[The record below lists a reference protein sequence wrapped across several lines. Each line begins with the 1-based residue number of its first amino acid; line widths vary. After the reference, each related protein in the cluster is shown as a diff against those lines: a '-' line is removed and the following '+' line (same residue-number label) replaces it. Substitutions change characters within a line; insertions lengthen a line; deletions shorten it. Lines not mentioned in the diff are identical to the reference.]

1 MDLNLYRIFLE
12 VAKTGSISK
21 AASSLFVSQPSIS
34 YSIKMLEE
42 ELKCKLFNRTAKGT
56 ELTIDGEKLLFYVEG
71 AFNMINAGCKTV
83 KDSENMISGEI
94 RVGVPTH
101 IGIFLLSKYIQKFI
115 EKYPGIKFTIVNR
128 ATSEMVD
135 MLEKRNL
142 DFIVD
147 SYPIDSNRKDI
158 VLYKLIEVSNCF
170 VGNEKYKN
178 IVNEGIINI
187 EDIQKYPLLLPP
199 KITSTRK
206 ALESKLKDRI
216 DNLEAI
222 IDVPTTEVMLELVKK
237 GLGIGYFTKES
248 VQKYIDSGRLYEIPV
263 DVELPKTDIYIAYV
277 DNFLANAPKK
287 FIEMLNSEIKS
298 ASYTKEK
305 SLRLILTQECT
316 YNCSMCHKEGIH
328 SKKENLLT
336 NEDFAYIYEIANK
349 EYGIN
354 KVNLTGGD
362 PLLRDDIQDLLIK
375 LKQKN
380 AKITMTTNGYLLD
393 KNIEIGNLLNKLNI
407 SVHSLNKEKFEE
419 LCGKKDSFEKVINNI
434 KMFRAQYPTLN
445 IGINTTIIKG
455 INSDEKEIEELI
467 EMAGLLKVELK
478 FIELYPK
485 NAKEFVPIHTLEP
498 ILKKLGFYIVKSE
511 FRKNI
516 YTNKKQIIT
525 LTRCTCSV
533 VCDKANKK
541 EACKNNND
549 LYITPDGKI
558 SLCRKIED
566 EIDILVQTKDKNNEE
581 LILRLDTALKQMG
594 SSCKY

>member
-263 DVELPKTDIYIAYV
+263 DVELPKTDICIAYV

-467 EMAGLLKVELK
+467 EMAGVLKVELK

>member
-263 DVELPKTDIYIAYV
+263 DVELPKTDICIAYV

-298 ASYTKEK
+298 ASYIKEK

>member
-1 MDLNLYRIFLE
+1 
-12 VAKTGSISK
+12 
-21 AASSLFVSQPSIS
+21 
-34 YSIKMLEE
+34 MLEE

-263 DVELPKTDIYIAYV
+263 DVELPKTDICIAYV

-467 EMAGLLKVELK
+467 EMAGLLKVKLK

>member
-178 IVNEGIINI
+178 IVNEGTINI

-263 DVELPKTDIYIAYV
+263 DVELPKTDICIAYV

>member
-263 DVELPKTDIYIAYV
+263 DVELPKTDICIAYV

-407 SVHSLNKEKFEE
+407 SVHFLNKEKFEE
-419 LCGKKDSFEKVINNI
+419 LCGKRDSFEKVINNI

>member
-263 DVELPKTDIYIAYV
+263 DVELPKTDICIAYV

-316 YNCSMCHKEGIH
+316 YNCSMCYKEGIH

>member
-263 DVELPKTDIYIAYV
+263 DVELPKTDICIAYV

-407 SVHSLNKEKFEE
+407 SVHSLIKEKFEE

>member
-263 DVELPKTDIYIAYV
+263 DVELPKTDICIAYV

-478 FIELYPK
+478 FIELFPK

>member
-12 VAKTGSISK
+12 VAKTRSISK

-263 DVELPKTDIYIAYV
+263 DVELPKTDICIAYV

>member
-21 AASSLFVSQPSIS
+21 AASSLFVPQPSIS

-263 DVELPKTDIYIAYV
+263 DVELPKTDICIAYV

>member
-147 SYPIDSNRKDI
+147 SYSIDSNRKDI

-263 DVELPKTDIYIAYV
+263 DVELPKTDICIAYV

>member
-115 EKYPGIKFTIVNR
+115 EKYPGIRFTIVNR

-263 DVELPKTDIYIAYV
+263 DVELPKTDICIAYV

-316 YNCSMCHKEGIH
+316 YNCYMCHKEGIH

>member
-263 DVELPKTDIYIAYV
+263 DVELPKTDICIAYV

-549 LYITPDGKI
+549 LYITPDGK
-558 SLCRKIED
+558 
-566 EIDILVQTKDKNNEE
+566 
-581 LILRLDTALKQMG
+581 
-594 SSCKY
+594 

>member
-21 AASSLFVSQPSIS
+21 TASSLFVSQPSIS

-263 DVELPKTDIYIAYV
+263 DVELPKTDICIAYV

-434 KMFRAQYPTLN
+434 KMFRTQYPTLN

>member
-71 AFNMINAGCKTV
+71 AFNVINAGCKTV

-263 DVELPKTDIYIAYV
+263 DVELPKTDICIAYV

-455 INSDEKEIEELI
+455 TNSDEKEIEELI

>member
-147 SYPIDSNRKDI
+147 SYPIDSNGKDI

-263 DVELPKTDIYIAYV
+263 DVELPKTDICIAYV

>member
-128 ATSEMVD
+128 STSEMVD

-263 DVELPKTDIYIAYV
+263 DVELPKTDICIAYV

>member
-187 EDIQKYPLLLPP
+187 EDIQKYSLLLPP

-263 DVELPKTDIYIAYV
+263 DVELPKTDICIAYV

-549 LYITPDGKI
+549 LYITLDGKI

>member
-101 IGIFLLSKYIQKFI
+101 IGIFLLSNYIQKFI

-263 DVELPKTDIYIAYV
+263 DVELPKTDICIAYV

>member
-263 DVELPKTDIYIAYV
+263 DVELPKTDICIAYV

-354 KVNLTGGD
+354 KVNLTGGN

>member
-263 DVELPKTDIYIAYV
+263 DVELPKTDICIAYV

-516 YTNKKQIIT
+516 YTSKKQIIT

>member
-21 AASSLFVSQPSIS
+21 AASSLFMSQPSIS

-263 DVELPKTDIYIAYV
+263 DVELPKTDICIAYV

-525 LTRCTCSV
+525 STRCTCSV

>member
-237 GLGIGYFTKES
+237 GLGIGYFTIES

-263 DVELPKTDIYIAYV
+263 DVELPKTDICIAYV

>member
-42 ELKCKLFNRTAKGT
+42 ELKCKLFNRTVKGT

-263 DVELPKTDIYIAYV
+263 DVELPKTDICIAYV

-354 KVNLTGGD
+354 KVNLTGGE

-549 LYITPDGKI
+549 LFITPDGKI

>member
-263 DVELPKTDIYIAYV
+263 DVELPKTDICIAYV

-566 EIDILVQTKDKNNEE
+566 EIDILVQTKDKNNDE

>member
-115 EKYPGIKFTIVNR
+115 EKYSGIKFTIVNR

-263 DVELPKTDIYIAYV
+263 DVELPKTDICIAYV

>member
-237 GLGIGYFTKES
+237 DLGIGYFTKES

-263 DVELPKTDIYIAYV
+263 DVELPKTDICIAYV

>member
-263 DVELPKTDIYIAYV
+263 DVELPKTDICIAYV
-277 DNFLANAPKK
+277 DNFWANAPKK

>member
-21 AASSLFVSQPSIS
+21 AASSLFMSQPSIS

-263 DVELPKTDIYIAYV
+263 DVELPKTDICIAYV

>member
-263 DVELPKTDIYIAYV
+263 DVELPKTDICIAYV

-354 KVNLTGGD
+354 KVNLTGRD

-455 INSDEKEIEELI
+455 INSDEKEKEELI

>member
-263 DVELPKTDIYIAYV
+263 DVELPKTDICIAYV

-354 KVNLTGGD
+354 KVNLTGGE

-566 EIDILVQTKDKNNEE
+566 EIDILVQTKDKNNEK

>member
-263 DVELPKTDIYIAYV
+263 DVELPKTDICIAYV

-393 KNIEIGNLLNKLNI
+393 ENIEIGNLLNKLNI

>member
-263 DVELPKTDIYIAYV
+263 DVELPKTDICIAYV

-380 AKITMTTNGYLLD
+380 AKITITTNGYLLD

>member
-263 DVELPKTDIYIAYV
+263 DVELPKTDICIAYV

-380 AKITMTTNGYLLD
+380 AKITMTTNVYLLD

>member
-263 DVELPKTDIYIAYV
+263 DVELPKTDICIAYV

-434 KMFRAQYPTLN
+434 KMFRAQYLTLN

>member
-263 DVELPKTDIYIAYV
+263 DVELPKTDICIAYV

-298 ASYTKEK
+298 VSYTKEK

-558 SLCRKIED
+558 SLCRKIE
-566 EIDILVQTKDKNNEE
+566 
-581 LILRLDTALKQMG
+581 KQG
-594 SSCKY
+594 ISNYVLFF